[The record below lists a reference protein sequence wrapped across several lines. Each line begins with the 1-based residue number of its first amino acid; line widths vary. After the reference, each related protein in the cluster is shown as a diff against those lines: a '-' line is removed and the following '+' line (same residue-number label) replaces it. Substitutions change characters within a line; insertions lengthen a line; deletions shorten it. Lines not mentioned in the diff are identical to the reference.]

1 MSGFSAIGLELA
13 VVVGALAILVI
24 GVCVPAERRSFLTYA
39 AAVFVGLV
47 LLSSFLV
54 SWPGRQTF
62 FEGTYLLD
70 GLALFFKRL
79 FLVAAC
85 FVLLLTSGSSRKTV
99 GGVEFPV
106 LVLIALAGMMFA
118 ASAGGFVLLF
128 VALELVTVTFYVL
141 VAFARDTRRSLEAGV
156 KFLIIGAVTSAFLVL
171 GMALVYG
178 SSGTMD
184 FDELRVASMDTGG
197 NLLFDIGL
205 VLVFVGVGFKL
216 AAVPSQMWVP
226 DVYEGAPAPVGAFLA
241 SGSKAVGL
249 VLILRVMNSTAER
262 GGTLWAVLLA
272 VSAAASILY
281 GALCA
286 IPQKDLKR
294 LLGYSSIVTA
304 GYLLV
309 GLTSGS
315 EAGIGASLYYMTA
328 YVFAVLAV
336 FGVVSIVFGAAEPAE
351 IAGLGG
357 LYKRSPLLAVAL
369 TLSMISLAGVPPMA
383 GFFGKFLLV
392 KSAVGSA
399 WLNKGLVALIVVMVV
414 GILIS
419 IYYYF
424 GVIRAVY
431 WGASSEEAKPITV
444 TGSERAAL
452 IMLMVGLVWL
462 GLFPGR
468 LIRASSGAVESI
480 VTPRQVVAEVMN
492 QDGVHP

>member
-13 VVVGALAILVI
+13 VVAGALAILVI
-24 GVCVPAERRSFLTYA
+24 GVCVSAERRPFLSYA
-39 AAVFVGLV
+39 AALFVGVV

-54 SWPGRQTF
+54 SWPERQTF

-79 FLVAAC
+79 FMVAAC
-85 FVLLLTSGSSRKTV
+85 FVLVLSAGSSMKAV
-99 GGVEFPV
+99 VGVEFPV
-106 LVLIALAGMMFA
+106 LVLIALAGMMFG

-128 VALELVTVTFYVL
+128 VVLELVTVTFYVL
-141 VAFARDTRRSLEAGV
+141 VAFARERRRSLEAGV

-171 GMALVYG
+171 GMAFVYG
-178 SSGTMD
+178 SSGTMN
-184 FDELRVASMDTGG
+184 FDQLRVASIDSGRKQ
-197 NLLFDIGL
+197 LFDIGL

-216 AAVPSQMWVP
+216 AAVPSQMWAP

-241 SGSKAVGL
+241 SGSKALGL
-249 VLILRVMNSTAER
+249 VLIVRVMNSTAQR
-262 GGTLWAVLLA
+262 GETLWAVLLA

-304 GYLLV
+304 GYLLI
-309 GLTSGS
+309 GLASGS
-315 EAGIGASLYYMTA
+315 KAGIGASLYYMTA
-328 YVFAVLAV
+328 YMFAVLAV
-336 FGVVSIVFGAAEPAE
+336 FTVVSIVFGAAEPAE

-357 LYKRSPLLAVAL
+357 LYKRSPVLAVAL
-369 TLSMISLAGVPPMA
+369 TLSMISLAGVPPLA

-399 WLNKGLVALIVVMVV
+399 GLNKGLIILIGVMVV

-431 WGASSEEAKPITV
+431 WGASLEEAKPIMV
-444 TGSERAAL
+444 TRSERIVL

-468 LIRASSGAVESI
+468 LVRASSGAVERI
-480 VTPRQVVAEVMN
+480 VTPRQAIAEVIK
-492 QDGVHP
+492 

>member
-24 GVCVPAERRSFLTYA
+24 GVCVSSERRSFLSYVA
-39 AAVFVGLV
+39 ALFVGLV

-54 SWPGRQTF
+54 SWPGEQAF

-79 FLVAAC
+79 FLVVAG
-85 FVLLLTSGSSRKTV
+85 FVLVMASGSSRETAI
-99 GGVEFPV
+99 GVEFPV

-128 VALELVTVTFYVL
+128 VAIELVTVTFYVL
-141 VAFARDTRRSLEAGV
+141 VAFARNTRRSLEAGV

-171 GMALVYG
+171 GMAFVYG
-178 SSGTMD
+178 ATGTMN
-184 FDELRVASMDTGG
+184 FDELRVAPIDVG
-197 NLLFDIGL
+197 NKQLFDIGL

-216 AAVPSQMWVP
+216 AAVPSQMWAP
-226 DVYEGAPAPVGAFLA
+226 DVYEGTPAPVGAFLA

-249 VLILRVMNSTAER
+249 VLIVRVMNSTMLQGEP
-262 GGTLWAVLLA
+262 LWAVLLA

-304 GYLLV
+304 GYLLI
-309 GLTSGS
+309 GLASGS

-328 YVFAVLAV
+328 YTFAALAV
-336 FGVVSIVFGAAEPAE
+336 FTVVSIVFGASEPAE
-351 IAGLGG
+351 IVGLAG

-369 TLSMISLAGVPPMA
+369 TLSMISLAGIPPLA

-399 WLNKGLVALIVVMVV
+399 GLKTGLIVLIGVMVV

-431 WGASSEEAKPITV
+431 WVAPSKDGKSIIV
-444 TGSERAAL
+444 TRSERVAL

-468 LIRASSGAVESI
+468 LIRASSGAVGSI
-480 VTPRQVVAEVMN
+480 APSRQAIAEVVKH
-492 QDGVHP
+492 DGERR